1 LTPARAGAK
10 PAGMSGISRI
20 PTPKNE
26 MPMTFEPGS
35 SQRAAIEAELKRMS
49 GEVVDVPMYIG
60 NERVRGETADVCM
73 PHDHQHVVAKAHQG
87 GPAEVQ
93 RAIAAAEAARP
104 AWADMDFDARAAI
117 LLKAADLLCG
127 PWRDRLNASTM
138 LGQSKTV
145 RQAEIEA
152 ACELAD
158 FWRFNV
164 AFARQIL
171 EDQPISPAGQWN
183 RVEYRPLDGFVFA
196 VSPFNF
202 TAIAGNLP
210 TAPALMGN
218 TVVWKPSPQQ
228 MLSAYYLMELLLEAG
243 LPPGVVNMVQGAPEP
258 IGATALASEKLAGLH
273 FTGSTRTFQHLWREI
288 GTNIDR
294 YHQYPRIVGET
305 GGKDFIFAHASADVA
320 ALSTAIVRGGY
331 EYQGQKCS
339 AASRVYVPK
348 SLWPKL
354 KDLVVG
360 QIESLK
366 MGDPR
371 DLSNFLAAVIDE
383 KAFDKHS
390 NYLELAKS
398 SDECTVLAGGSC
410 DKSTGYFVEP
420 TLVVTTNPNHR
431 LMSEEIFG
439 PVVTLFVYDDDK
451 EDETLALCDT
461 TSAYALT
468 GAVFAQDRYAVQRI
482 AHRLRFTAGNFY
494 INDKPTGAVV
504 GQQPFGG
511 ARASGTNDKAGS
523 MANLLRWTSARNIKE
538 VFVPDTDH
546 GYPHMK

>member
-1 LTPARAGAK
+1 
-10 PAGMSGISRI
+10 MSGISRI

-26 MPMTFEPGS
+26 MPITFAPGS
-35 SQRAAIEAELKRMS
+35 SQRTAIEAELKRMS

-60 NERVRGETADVCM
+60 ADRVRGQTADVCM

-243 LPPGVVNMVQGAPEP
+243 LPPGVVNMVQGDPEP
-258 IGATALASEKLAGLH
+258 IGAAALASEKLAGLH

-354 KDLVVG
+354 KDMVVG

-383 KAFDKHS
+383 KAFDKHA
-390 NYLELAKS
+390 NYLQLAKS
-398 SDECTVLAGGSC
+398 SDECTVLVGGGC
-410 DKSTGYFVEP
+410 DESKGYFVEP
-420 TLVVTTNPNHR
+420 TLVHTTNPQHR
-431 LMSEEIFG
+431 LMCEEIFG

-451 EDETLALCDT
+451 EEETLALCDAS
-461 TSAYALT
+461 SAYALT

-482 AHRLRFTAGNFY
+482 SHRLRFAAGNFY